1 VYSMDKLL
9 FLNIGWMERYQG
21 LESDTIAGEGA
32 FVNKYNDPHDPET
45 YPPCEIYNFQP
56 YEGVMYG
63 FVRIARGSIR
73 IERLGASPGNDSI
86 DGVLVVW
93 VAKSPSDGTVIV
105 GWYDDATVYRHCQP
119 PPEGS
124 GRRREGRQE
133 WGHRV
138 AARAEN
144 CTLLPPERRD
154 FPIPRGRKGAMGGP
168 MSGMQI
174 QPSGKRYAITWSITA
189 ER

>member
-1 VYSMDKLL
+1 MDKLL

-73 IERLGASPGNDSI
+73 IERLGASPETTPSTVSSSSG
-86 DGVLVVW
+86 
-93 VAKSPSDGTVIV
+93 SPN
-105 GWYDDATVYRHCQP
+105 HP
-119 PPEGS
+119 LME
-124 GRRREGRQE
+124 
-133 WGHRV
+133 
-138 AARAEN
+138 
-144 CTLLPPERRD
+144 L
-154 FPIPRGRKGAMGGP
+154 
-168 MSGMQI
+168 
-174 QPSGKRYAITWSITA
+174 
-189 ER
+189 